1 MGLLDDI
8 SKLTKPATEL
18 PDLEDD
24 NFDGS
29 SLVKPTGNRSRSA
42 KNFNFEEGKYAG
54 NAVSRKAIFGDI
66 SEISGLHGKVD
77 SSDDD
82 DDAGDEEEEVD
93 DEEGEDDDME
103 AEQNEAN
110 IKSFGDSDDDND
122 MEDEEEV
129 DDDMEDE
136 EEEEEEEE
144 DDDEDDQVSKNG
156 NEEEEESS
164 NLKMTTLSLKD
175 DSDKADKATSVLHQR
190 QVWDDLMYSNIRI
203 HALLNAM
210 NQLPRGESRKNV
222 LKSCDDST
230 KKSLENAMENMA
242 KLRDLMK
249 TAVGFFDEKKKG
261 KDSDDEEIPSDDEE
275 IPSDFDDEDEEDDEG
290 SGVED
295 QVASTK
301 NSENSGTS
309 LKSLKKNLDTL
320 DTSIDKFRAS
330 TVTKWYNRTKILNS
344 KSINST
350 DFSVF
355 EKGSV
360 LGQINK
366 VLADEDKLLKKV
378 HTNRSGKSR
387 IGASQDVIASNNDNE
402 IFDDSDFYQ
411 VLLKQMLESRNQTNS
426 QDGADMT
433 RSYMELQSIFSNK
446 KKRDVS
452 QLSSKDRRLK
462 YEPIAKL
469 INFYPSKPSVVTW
482 SHESRNELFKSLF
495 S

>member
-24 NFDGS
+24 FEGS
-29 SLVKPTGNRSRSA
+29 SLVKPAGTRSKTA

-77 SSDDD
+77 NSDDD
-82 DDAGDEEEEVD
+82 EDEADDEEEVD
-93 DEEGEDDDME
+93 DEESEDDSIG
-103 AEQNEAN
+103 AEKNGSI
-110 IKSFGDSDDDND
+110 IKSFGDSDDNDSEDND
-122 MEDEEEV
+122 IEDKEEEYDDEEDEEASEGKDEV
-129 DDDMEDE
+129 
-136 EEEEEEEE
+136 EE
-144 DDDEDDQVSKNG
+144 D
-156 NEEEEESS
+156 SS

-203 HALLNAM
+203 HALLNTM
-210 NQLPRGESRKNV
+210 NQMPRGESRKNV
-222 LKSCDDST
+222 LKSCDTST

-249 TAVGFFDEKKKG
+249 SAVGFFDEKKNG
-261 KDSDDEEIPSDDEE
+261 EDSDDEEIPSDDEE
-275 IPSDFDDEDEEDDEG
+275 IPSDIDEEDGDDDDE
-290 SGVED
+290 SGNEDHVE
-295 QVASTK
+295 SSK
-301 NSENSGTS
+301 NSKNTGTS
-309 LKSLKKNLDTL
+309 LKSLKKNLETL

-387 IGASQDVIASNNDNE
+387 IGASQDVIASNFDTE

-433 RSYMELQSIFSNK
+433 RSYMELQSMFSNK